1 MFLEVKSPKMA
12 ASVPYNKMSTTSQS
26 GTLFT
31 KCCCCIP
38 IRIGCFI
45 LGYLN
50 LIINLIHTLCLV
62 TLTASIAF
70 STHWFN
76 HFAIDQPRAQ
86 TERVTEIKSLE
97 RPLLLHVE
105 VLLLI
110 ALSMKI
116 VWLVINVACLVG
128 LHKKRPGPIK
138 MYVTF
143 ATTRLILMAIGLVYL
158 IIPGH
163 TSPETIIIYSVDL
176 GLAAYFIFVYYIY
189 AMRLEREANEN
200 QETPELKP
208 NDVVFM
214 YPTNI
219 DKQALVA

>member
-1 MFLEVKSPKMA
+1 MA
-12 ASVPYNKMSTTSQS
+12 ASVPYDNMSTTSQS

-50 LIINLIHTLCLV
+50 LIINLIHTLSLV
-62 TLTASIAF
+62 TLTAYIAF
-70 STHWFN
+70 STHWFD
-76 HFAIDQPRAQ
+76 HFDIDQTRTE

-105 VLLLI
+105 ILLVI
-110 ALSMKI
+110 GLSMNI
-116 VWLVINVACLVG
+116 IWLVINVACLVG

-138 MYVTF
+138 MYVTL
-143 ATTRLILMAIGLVYL
+143 ATARLILVVLGLVYL

-163 TSPETIIIYSVDL
+163 TSPQTIISYSVDL

-189 AMRLEREANEN
+189 AMRLEREENKN
-200 QETPELKP
+200 QETPEIKP
-208 NDVVFM
+208 NDVVLV
-214 YPTNI
+214 YPPKI